1 MAQGNRRTGREL
13 ALKIVFGFVDSNIG
27 LEQQL
32 GEFWSN
38 FRFRDDVLG
47 DPLDDVREQVPLPVR
62 DFAEQLARGVYSRR
76 EELDRI
82 IATCSANW
90 SLERMSR
97 VDLAVLRLASFEL
110 LHMSETPASV
120 VINEAIEIGR
130 RYGTKETPAFI
141 NGILDRI
148 ARERQ
153 SNHG

>member
-13 ALKIVFGFVDSNIG
+13 ALKIVFGFIDSNVG

-62 DFAEQLARGVYSRR
+62 DFAEQLARGVHDRR

-82 IATCSANW
+82 IAACSANW

-97 VDLAVLRLASFEL
+97 VDLAVLRLACFEL